1 MAGVLSCA
9 GVAAAAVVGQ
19 NGQGNHRQSTQS
31 TSPTPDSPTTSQGGS
46 QTLTQT
52 ISVAVRGGSLSVR
65 PASVFVPLTWDS
77 ATERYRGHTSIDVID
92 ARGTLSGWT
101 LKTAIEQPDRHG
113 SHVWLRPSKPV
124 VVDGDPS
131 GLVAGEATQVHGNQ
145 LVTLGSATAG
155 DGGGSY
161 RVPVDIEVSA
171 PHGPSSS
178 GVAVTLL
185 PQVFGA

>member
-1 MAGVLSCA
+1 VS
-9 GVAAAAVVGQ
+9 V
-19 NGQGNHRQSTQS
+19 H
-31 TSPTPDSPTTSQGGS
+31 GG
-46 QTLTQT
+46 
-52 ISVAVRGGSLSVR
+52 ALSVR
-65 PASVFVPLTWDS
+65 QDRVVVPLTWDA
-77 ATERYRGHTSIDVID
+77 ATERYRGQTSIDVID

-101 LKTAIEQPDRHG
+101 LKTAVDDPNRHG

-131 GLVAGEATQVHGNQ
+131 GLVAGEATQVRGNQ

-171 PHGPSSS
+171 PHGPGSSS
-178 GVAVTLL
+178 VAVTLL